1 MLGRQAMT
9 LAVVVMAL
17 SSAVPSALLA
27 QSANDFRLQ
36 PASTSAP
43 RAQGPVDPDNPVVR
57 GTPARAPAPAPAPA
71 PAEAAPPPPTTAAA
85 PVRPVSSASATPVGG
100 RQPVAIPAP
109 RPSPPAAPTSTSS
122 ASPQARASATPR
134 ETPQTLPSAAPA
146 PSQTATIAAAA
157 PELPAAADAPSH
169 LWAWLLALGIGLA
182 ALIAWWLHGR
192 RAEAVGDDWDDHA
205 WLAEPDGEVEPEPAV
220 RDTVADPAALPQA
233 ELPLA
238 ADPAPAPKALATE
251 AIALSLEPI
260 CLTATLTSTSLTYRL
275 AVTNQSVEALASMAV
290 AGSMVAAH
298 SSLPGENQLATDGQL
313 LALLH
318 EIPALAPGET
328 AELTGEL
335 RLPLPDIT
343 PIRSGNALLF
353 IPLARFSAECDGT
366 TTLAAF
372 VVGETP
378 PVAAAALLPFRIDM
392 GPRIWP
398 HISRR
403 RLDAPA
409 IVQAR

>member
-1 MLGRQAMT
+1 MLGRRAMT
-9 LAVVVMAL
+9 LAIVVMAL
-17 SSAVPSALLA
+17 SSAVPSALRA
-27 QSANDFRLQ
+27 QSTSDFRLQ
-36 PASTSAP
+36 PAASSTP

-57 GTPARAPAPAPAPA
+57 GTPARPPAPAPVATPAEPA
-71 PAEAAPPPPTTAAA
+71 PTPTPAAG
-85 PVRPVSSASATPVGG
+85 PVRPAPSASAAPATG
-100 RQPVAIPAP
+100 RPTGAIPAP
-109 RPSPPAAPTSTSS
+109 RPSPS
-122 ASPQARASATPR
+122 ASPSAPPQASASATP
-134 ETPQTLPSAAPA
+134 SAAPQSLPSTASSPA
-146 PSQTATIAAAA
+146 PTQTATTAVPS
-157 PELPAAADAPSH
+157 PELPAAADTSSH

-192 RAEAVGDDWDDHA
+192 RDAAVSDDWDDHA
-205 WLAEPDGEVEPEPAV
+205 WLAEPEGEVEPEPAV
-220 RDTVADPAALPQA
+220 HDTVADLAAPSPA

-238 ADPAPAPKALATE
+238 ADPAPTPKALATQ
-251 AIALSLEPI
+251 AITLSLEPI
-260 CLTATLTSTSLTYRL
+260 RLTATLTSTSLSYRL
-275 AVTNQSVEALASMAV
+275 AVTNQSARPLAAMAV

-298 SSLPGENQLATDGQL
+298 ASLPVENQLATDGQM

-328 AELTGEL
+328 AELTGDL

-353 IPLARFSAECDGT
+353 IPLARFRAECDGT

-398 HISRR
+398 NISKR
-403 RLDAPA
+403 RLDAAAAMP
-409 IVQAR
+409 VR